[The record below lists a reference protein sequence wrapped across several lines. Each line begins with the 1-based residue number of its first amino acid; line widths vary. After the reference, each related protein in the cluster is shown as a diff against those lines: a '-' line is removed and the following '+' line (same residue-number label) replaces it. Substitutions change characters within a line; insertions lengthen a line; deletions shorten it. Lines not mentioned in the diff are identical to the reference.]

1 MVMASTMAAFYT
13 RWRRKDMTIEMTTDE
28 TATEASASVKPV
40 LVFAHANGVPSGS
53 YSKFLAEFSDRYVLA
68 PIPVLGLGRWPVG
81 KNWSGLVD
89 ELEAFI
95 EPLAKPVLGMGHSMG
110 AVVMFMLASRR
121 PEWFSNVV
129 MLDPPLVNGWAR
141 PLFVL
146 AHLLGQTDRITP
158 AGKSLHRRHHWPDAE
173 SVQQYFNGRGMFRH
187 FDPECLQD
195 YIRSAVIKGDN
206 GWNLL
211 ISPLLEVEKFR
222 QTPRNLHR
230 FARLQTPSLLVNG
243 SRTQD
248 GFVSG
253 ATRHVR
259 QHGMTHG
266 QAPGSHM
273 FPLENPVETAAVIR
287 AWLMQQQS
295 ITQADACATP
305 VQSKALQGGHH
316 LV

>member
-1 MVMASTMAAFYT
+1 
-13 RWRRKDMTIEMTTDE
+13 MTIQMTTDD
-28 TATEASASVKPV
+28 AAISVKPV

-53 YSKFLAEFSDRYVLA
+53 YKKYLAEFSGDYQLA

-81 KNWSGLVD
+81 ENWSGLVD

-95 EPLAKPVLGMGHSMG
+95 EPLTKPVLGMGHSMG

-121 PEWFSNVV
+121 PEWFSHVV

-141 PLFVL
+141 PLFAL
-146 AHLLGQTDRITP
+146 AHLFGQTDRMTP

-173 SVQQYFNGRGMFRH
+173 AVQQYFKGRGMFRH
-187 FDPECLQD
+187 FDPVCLQD
-195 YIRSAVIKGDN
+195 YIDSAVIKGDD

-211 ISPLLEVEKFR
+211 IPPLLEVEKFR

-230 FARLQTPSLLVNG
+230 FARLQVPSLLING
-243 SRTQD
+243 SRTLD
-248 GFVSG
+248 GFVNG
-253 ATRHVR
+253 AKRHVR

-273 FPLENPVETAAVIR
+273 FPLENPIDTASVVQ
-287 AWLMQQQS
+287 AWLMQQKSTAQS
-295 ITQADACATP
+295 DVASMD
-305 VQSKALQGGHH
+305 VQTKSLEGYDH
-316 LV
+316 VV

>member
-1 MVMASTMAAFYT
+1 
-13 RWRRKDMTIEMTTDE
+13 MTTQM
-28 TATEASASVKPV
+28 TADQTVGDVKPV

-53 YSKFLAEFSDRYVLA
+53 YKKYLAEFSGQYVLT

-81 KNWSGLVD
+81 ENWSGLVD

-110 AVVMFMLASRR
+110 AVVMFMLATRR

-129 MLDPPLVNGWAR
+129 MLDPPLLNGWAR

-158 AGKSLHRRHHWPDAE
+158 AGKTLSRRHHWPDAE
-173 SVQQYFNGRGMFRH
+173 SVQNYFDGRGMFRH
-187 FDPECLQD
+187 FDAECLQD
-195 YIRSAVIKGDN
+195 YIKSAVIKGDD

-211 ISPLLEVEKFR
+211 IPPLLEVEKFR

-230 FARLQTPSLLVNG
+230 FKRSPVSSLVVNG
-243 SRTQD
+243 SHTQD
-248 GFVSG
+248 GFVTG
-253 ATRHVR
+253 AKRHVR
-259 QHGMTHG
+259 QHCMTHV

-273 FPLENPVETAAVIR
+273 FPLENPIEAAAVVN
-287 AWLMQQQS
+287 AWLVQQRESKQS
-295 ITQADACATP
+295 GAASIR
-305 VQSKALQGGHH
+305 S
-316 LV
+316 